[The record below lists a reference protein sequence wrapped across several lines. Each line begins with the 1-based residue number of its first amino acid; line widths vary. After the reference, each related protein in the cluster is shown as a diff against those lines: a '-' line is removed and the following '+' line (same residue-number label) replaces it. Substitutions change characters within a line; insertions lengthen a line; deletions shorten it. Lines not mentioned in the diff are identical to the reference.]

1 MKNFLIFSFAFLLLT
16 FSGCIEIKTLI
27 TVNND
32 GSGTIEETVIM
43 SDKVIE
49 MMKSFSTAFTSDS
62 TQQQDF
68 DIFNENSIKERAA
81 GFGNGVTYISGEK
94 IQEGGKEGFKA
105 LYSFRNLNDVTL
117 SKIPQSQ
124 IPLDITEATAKD
136 YTFKFIKGSPAEII
150 ILLPSSKD
158 SVSNDEEARDSS
170 GKLSSADSLNG
181 ESNQDSAF
189 TQEALEL
196 MKDLQISLVLNT
208 GNSIVETNAAYVNGT
223 EITLFEFDFNKLL
236 NDKEKLQE
244 LMKLQ
249 SEDYEQ
255 IKDVL
260 KDIPGIKVETSEEI
274 RVKFN

>member
-68 DIFNENSIKERAA
+68 DIFNENSIKDRAA

-94 IQEGGKEGFKA
+94 IQEGSKEGFKA

>member
-68 DIFNENSIKERAA
+68 DIFNENSIKDRAA

-94 IQEGGKEGFKA
+94 IQEGSKEGFKA

-260 KDIPGIKVETSEEI
+260 KDIPGIKVETSKEI

>member
-68 DIFNENSIKERAA
+68 DIFNENSIKDRAA

-94 IQEGGKEGFKA
+94 IQEGSKEGFKA

-260 KDIPGIKVETSEEI
+260 KNIPGIKVETSEEI